1 MRDKK
6 EEKGR
11 ERRGRSRGRGR
22 EGRWGGREGKRKRVR
37 MIDTKREKENKHD
50 IIGMCVRKCD

>member
-11 ERRGRSRGRGR
+11 ERRGRGRGR
-22 EGRWGGREGKRKRVR
+22 EERWGGRKGKRKGVR
-37 MIDTKREKENKHD
+37 MIDTKREKEKKND
-50 IIGMCVRKCD
+50 IIGMCVRQCD